1 MTTVSTAT
9 TVTRITTRNRVGVV
23 LAVLLGLTDVVG
35 LFVTPTPGP
44 GEQGPPEVVLI
55 FGAVMGVITIAACV
69 YAWVRNSRGG
79 LRVAAATRLLSMITA
94 LPAFFVEG
102 VPAPLVMTAAMG
114 VVITLVTVA
123 LLVSRR

>member
-1 MTTVSTAT
+1 MTTVSPSAT
-9 TVTRITTRNRVGVV
+9 LARISTRNRVGVV
-23 LAVLLGLTDVVG
+23 LAVLLSLTDVVG
-35 LFVTPTPGP
+35 LFVTPAPGP

-55 FGAVMGVITIAACV
+55 FSAVMGVLTIAACV

-79 LRVAAATRLLSMITA
+79 LRVAAAARLLSMITA

-102 VPAPLVMTAAMG
+102 VPAPLVVASAVG
-114 VVITLVTVA
+114 LVLTLVTVA